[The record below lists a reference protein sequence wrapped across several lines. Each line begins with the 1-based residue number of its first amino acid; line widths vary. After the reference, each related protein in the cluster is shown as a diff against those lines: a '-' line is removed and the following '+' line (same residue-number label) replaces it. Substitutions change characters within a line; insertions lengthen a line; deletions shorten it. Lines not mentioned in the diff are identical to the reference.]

1 MSMHV
6 PSMRYAPRKADQSY
20 GYLPWYSSASFFKQI
35 IKSSRKRSQKDKR
48 TKSGRPAASSALG
61 RCLELQDG
69 IIPAHWI
76 NDHPNEPASSTH
88 ESMRE
93 KSPRPADAESAEQH
107 NERQRIPLFNAMY
120 LRQDIGGGDGQKSP
134 GRNAD
139 GESDIFRRQRAE
151 K

>member
-1 MSMHV
+1 
-6 PSMRYAPRKADQSY
+6 MRYAPRKADQSY

-61 RCLELQDG
+61 ACLELQDG

-88 ESMRE
+88 ESMPE
-93 KSPRPADAESAEQH
+93 EFPRPADAESAEQH
-107 NERQRIPLFNAMY
+107 NERQWIALLEAVH
-120 LRQDIGGGDGQKSP
+120 LRQDIGRGDGQKSP
-134 GRNAD
+134 CRNSD
-139 GESDIFRRQRAE
+139 GEGDIFGPKGA
-151 K
+151 KK